1 MKHFSLKGVFILVFT
16 IWTMLCNMP
25 IEATEIQIEQRGNLF
40 YILDN
45 SDINN
50 PKAHVYGAVAG
61 ISGSLVIP
69 DYINVNQ
76 RTIPVT
82 AIAYDA
88 FKDCAKL
95 TSVKLPSTVERI
107 FSGAFKGCIGL
118 SSFDIPKNV
127 VALYENVF
135 AGCSNMKCI
144 ILEDGEKELWISLGA
159 FGECPVESITCGRN
173 FQVDNYY
180 KISPFA
186 SATSLQSIEILDN
199 INCLPEYSFRGCSS
213 VKNIVMPE
221 SIERIGMYSFADC
234 ANLQEIKIP
243 DKVSRIEKYVFSG
256 CTALT
261 KVDLNDSISI
271 IEDNAFEDCSS
282 LTNIML
288 PQSLTTI
295 KDCAFEG
302 CSLLTDITFP
312 QSLTTI
318 NDYAF
323 KDCSSIK
330 SNPFQKGLVYIGRY
344 AFENCTSLLDV
355 KFPNTLTTLGEGAFA
370 GCTSLQ
376 DINFGYKLEGIGA
389 HAFKN
394 CTGLKKLTLATQISS
409 IKCGAFSDCE
419 NLEEI
424 TFKDGRFDLVEI
436 GDYAFYNCRSLKSFN
451 LYGIIDYGS
460 SKVELGKSAFYGC
473 KNLETISFNSYVQ
486 IQKEAFSNCSNLKS
500 IKFQKGAGFESSD
513 IFDGCPIESIE
524 TKEDFYGKDYSG
536 RAVLPFENIST
547 IKKIK
552 FGCGTIRKNEF
563 DKSKNTLSSLCLGDG
578 HQYDGV
584 NISDSFIADTLYITG
599 GGSSKI
605 IKITYLDED
614 GYPSDDNAFG
624 IGKFKHI
631 IVDDNTGV
639 IIPENAF
646 IQSPVER
653 FVLKSRYY
661 EIGKNAFKNCP
672 NLKYLE
678 FNKSQRSVANFGT
691 SCFEGCPI
699 EVVTIEGEDT
709 PYVRLPVIELNTF
722 DDDCYSNTVLYISG
736 GYNED
741 SIEKSNWEKFRQM
754 YLIPDTWNK
763 KFSIDMIVGESINL
777 KEYLIRKD
785 YELSI
790 PGLRFEYE
798 SKNVTENVFSA
809 GLGTYY
815 VRVNIYLPFQEHA
828 CACRDIV
835 IKVKEMSPLYITGY
849 TDGTPG
855 AAPFGYDDDYDRPRI
870 CDFVKPA
877 VFNFVDGKY
886 TFYGEHL
893 ESFVISTEKGNDW
906 DNGALTCEY
915 GCEPGLTIPL
925 YKGRQIIFLPW
936 SGDYTIEVSADFS
949 SIILKTS
956 TPPHGLD
963 LFLQGDMN
971 GWTTSTNWK
980 FKDGGDGKYYYFICE
995 GNQKIRM
1002 HDSFFIGRGGEARFS
1017 PINLPVRLDDF
1028 SIWSSV
1034 HKSNFTYF
1042 EEDWEGSCL
1051 IDLSSGTEE
1060 DVKVIFCSDRDGY
1073 IKYLPNSS
1081 AGNIDKISPEDVD
1094 TDTEEFYNLQGL
1106 RVANPTHG
1114 IFIRKFRGKVSKVI
1128 K

>member
-1 MKHFSLKGVFILVFT
+1 
-16 IWTMLCNMP
+16 MLCNMP

-40 YILDN
+40 YILDD
-45 SDINN
+45 SDKNN

-69 DYINVNQ
+69 GYINVNH
-76 RTIPVT
+76 RTVPVT

-135 AGCSNMKCI
+135 AGCSNMKSI
-144 ILEDGEKELWISLGA
+144 ILEDGEKELRISLGA

-199 INCLPEYSFRGCSS
+199 INSLSEYSFRGCSS
-213 VKNIVMPE
+213 VKHIAMPE

-243 DKVSRIEKYVFSG
+243 EKVSRIEKFVFSG

-271 IEDNAFEDCSS
+271 IEDNAFENCSS

-302 CSLLTDITFP
+302 CSSLTDITLP

-330 SNPFQKGLVYIGRY
+330 SNPFQKGLVFIGRY
-344 AFENCTSLLDV
+344 AFENCTSLSDV
-355 KFPNTLTTLGEGAFA
+355 KFPNTLATLGEGAFA
-370 GCTSLQ
+370 GCSSLQ
-376 DINFGYKLEGIGA
+376 DINFGYKLEEIGA
-389 HAFKN
+389 RAFQN
-394 CTGLKKLTLATQISS
+394 CIGLKKLTLATQISS
-409 IKCGAFSDCE
+409 IKYGAFSDCE
-419 NLEEI
+419 NLEVI
-424 TFKDGRFDLVEI
+424 TFKDSHVKLVEI
-436 GDYAFYNCRSLKSFN
+436 GDYAFSNCISLKSFN
-451 LYGIIDYGS
+451 LLDVVVSGISI
-460 SKVELGKSAFYGC
+460 VELGESAFYGC
-473 KNLETISFNSYVQ
+473 KNLETVSFKSFVR
-486 IQKEAFSNCSNLKS
+486 IEKEAFSNCSNLKS
-500 IKFQKGAGFESSD
+500 LKFQEGAGFESSN

-524 TKEDFYGKDYSG
+524 TEEDFGGKDYSG
-536 RAVLPFENIST
+536 RENLPFENISI

-552 FGCGTIRKNEF
+552 FGGGTIRKNEF
-563 DKSKNTLSSLCLGDG
+563 DKSKNTLSSLYLGG
-578 HQYDGV
+578 SIRIGSV

-599 GGSSKI
+599 RSG
-605 IKITYLDED
+605 KITYFDED

-624 IGKFKHI
+624 IGKFRHVF
-631 IVDDNTGV
+631 VDDN
-639 IIPENAF
+639 IKDLKIPENAF
-646 IQSPVER
+646 IESPVKR
-653 FVLKSRYY
+653 FVLKSTYC
-661 EIGKNAFKNCP
+661 EIGKNAFKNCS

-678 FNKSQRSVANFGT
+678 FKKSQKSVATFGA

-699 EVVTIEGEDT
+699 EVVTIGGEDS
-709 PYVRLPVIELNTF
+709 PYDHLPVIELNTF
-722 DDDCYSNTVLYISG
+722 DEDCYANTVLYVSR
-736 GYNED
+736 GYKEE
-741 SIEKSNWEKFRQM
+741 SIKQSNWRQFRQM
-754 YLIPDTWNK
+754 YWIPDEWK
-763 KFSIDMIVGESINL
+763 DFSIDMIVGESINL
-777 KEYLIRKD
+777 KESLIKLD
-785 YELSI
+785 SQLSI

-798 SKNVTENVFSA
+798 SENVTENVFSA
-809 GLGTYY
+809 GLGTYTFS
-815 VRVNIYLPFQEHA
+815 VNIYLPFQEDA
-828 CACRDIV
+828 CAYRNVV
-835 IKVKEMSPLYITGY
+835 IEVKDRTPLYITGY
-849 TDGTPG
+849 TDGTPD
-855 AAPFGYDDDYDRPRI
+855 AAPFGYDDNGYPRRL
-870 CDFVKPA
+870 DFYEPA
-877 VFNFVDGKY
+877 VFNFADGKY
-886 TFYGEHL
+886 TFYGEHMG
-893 ESFVISTEKGNDW
+893 SFFISTEKDSDW
-906 DNGALTCEY
+906 EKGAFSCEY
-915 GCEPGLTIPL
+915 GSEPGLTIPL
-925 YKGRQIIFLPW
+925 YKSRQAIFLPW
-936 SGDYTIEVSADFS
+936 SGDYTIEVSSDFS

-963 LFLQGDMN
+963 LFLMGDMN
-971 GWTTSTNWK
+971 NWATSTNWK
-980 FKDGGDGKYYYFICE
+980 FKDGGDGQYYYFIC
-995 GNQKIRM
+995 GSDQK
-1002 HDSFFIGRGGEARFS
+1002 IGRGESFRIVKGSWEDQFS
-1017 PINLPVRLDDF
+1017 NTDTYVRLDDF
-1028 SIWSSV
+1028 STWSND
-1034 HKSNFTYF
+1034 HNLYPTYI
-1042 EEDWEGSCL
+1042 EEDWKGSCL
-1051 IDLSSGTEE
+1051 IDLSSGTEG
-1060 DVKVIFCSDRDGY
+1060 DIKVIFCSDKDGY

-1094 TDTEEFYNLQGL
+1094 ADTEEFYNLQGL

-1128 K
+1128 IKK